1 MLKPCYRCLAGVIC
15 ALVLVVP
22 VVAAADNSKSDKYL
36 IRASDNL
43 RTILEQKINLPVR
56 IVLRS
61 GQELRGTVE
70 RLGTGI
76 VQVSH
81 LVGSEHYDAVINLD
95 DISAVVFR
103 VRQP

>member
-1 MLKPCYRCLAGVIC
+1 MLKSRYRCLAGAIC
-15 ALVLVVP
+15 ALALAGP
-22 VVAAADNSKSDKYL
+22 AAADNRSDKYL

-43 RTILEQKINLPVR
+43 RTILEQEISLPVR

-81 LVGSEHYDAVINLD
+81 LVGSDYYDAVINLD

>member
-1 MLKPCYRCLAGVIC
+1 MPKLYYRCLAGAIC
-15 ALVLVVP
+15 ALVLAAP
-22 VVAAADNSKSDKYL
+22 VAAADNNKNDKYL
-36 IRASDNL
+36 IRASDNM
-43 RTILEQKINLPVR
+43 RTILEQEIDLPVR

-76 VQVSH
+76 VQLSH
-81 LVGSEHYDAVINLD
+81 LVGSEYYDAVINLD

-103 VRQP
+103 VRQH

>member
-1 MLKPCYRCLAGVIC
+1 MPKLCYRSLAGLIFGL
-15 ALVLVVP
+15 ALAGP
-22 VVAAADNSKSDKYL
+22 VAADNNKNDKYL
-36 IRASDNL
+36 IRSTDNM
-43 RTILEQKINLPVR
+43 RTILEQEIDLPVR

-76 VQVSH
+76 VQLSH
-81 LVGSEHYDAVINLD
+81 LVGSDYYDAVINLD

>member
-1 MLKPCYRCLAGVIC
+1 MPKLCYRSLAGLIFGL
-15 ALVLVVP
+15 ALAGP
-22 VVAAADNSKSDKYL
+22 VAADNKNDKYQ
-36 IRASDNL
+36 IRSTDNM
-43 RTILEQKINLPVR
+43 RTILEQEIDLPVR

-76 VQVSH
+76 VQLSH
-81 LVGSEHYDAVINLD
+81 LVGSDYYDAVINLD

-103 VRQP
+103 VRKP

>member
-1 MLKPCYRCLAGVIC
+1 MLKPCYRCLAGAIC
-15 ALVLVVP
+15 ALTLAGP
-22 VVAAADNSKSDKYL
+22 VAAADNNKGDKYL
-36 IRASDNL
+36 IRASDNM
-43 RTILEQKINLPVR
+43 RTILEQEIDLPVR

-76 VQVSH
+76 VQLSH
-81 LVGSEHYDAVINLD
+81 LVGSDYYDAVINLD